1 MQAAIDLNISTIPQP
16 RRPSQMV
23 IAETISRASKPTVT
37 FLFIGVGRDRALI
50 LAPCRST
57 GRGLF
62 IRLSLL
68 HERSINA
75 TNEMGN
81 LMEELT

>member
-1 MQAAIDLNISTIPQP
+1 MQAATDLNISTIPQP
-16 RRPSQMV
+16 SRPNQAI
-23 IAETISRASKPTVT
+23 IAETISVARKPITT
-37 FLFIGVGRDRALI
+37 FLLIGVDKGSALT

-57 GRGLF
+57 GRGVF

-68 HERSINA
+68 AERSINA

-81 LMEELT
+81 LMDELT